1 MTTEKIR
8 IKDLEGAVTEAHKGG
23 YSVFLVINGEA
34 LDIEW

>member
-23 YSVFLVINGEA
+23 YPVFLVINGEA